1 MSDEKKLWQ
10 DYDKVMKG
18 KDVHMTR
25 IESHA
30 TSIGQPDVN
39 YCINNHEG
47 NVELKHTDSSKKGL
61 TLRPSQ
67 WQWFKRRVEAGG
79 TPWVLAWVD
88 IPMQKPY
95 YILISGESVIEHELV
110 HHKSIT
116 TWKKAGHV
124 VDTLDYSLLQQMM
137 VIGDLR

>member
-1 MSDEKKLWQ
+1 MSDESNVWKNLSST
-10 DYDKVMKG
+10 VG
-18 KDVHMTR
+18 KRAHMTR

-39 YCINNHEG
+39 YCMDGHEG

-67 WQWFKRRVEAGG
+67 WQWFKKRVEAGG
-79 TPWVLAWVD
+79 TPWVLALVD
-88 IPMQKPY
+88 IPLQKPY
-95 YILISGESVIEHELV
+95 YILVSGKNVIKHELV

-116 TWKKAGHV
+116 KWKEAGEV
-124 VDTLDYSLLQQMM
+124 VETLTFSPISQMM
-137 VIGDLR
+137 MLGKLR